1 MFYKSVANAIA
12 HSSIPWRTHYLWNH
26 WFRCIFR
33 KLKLETWFYANIE
46 AWMRTSKERGSNPL
60 KFEESYYPKFSTQS
74 LRLFHFRQKF
84 DYSCSYFVLN
94 LLASFLH
101 YHIFNA
107 FTCSLRYNAR
117 PSQRFLELEF
127 RRSVIFRFKDDAV
140 ASYWI
145 IVVLCRKYFWL
156 VQDICFLEDWVEYW
170 MGLVPSRT
178 TRICGAVLGGLSIAL
193 FLQSIAALRHFAS
206 FLLFLEPGSIFRCGF
221 VYGCAFRVE
230 RQGLRCA
237 VRDCRCYSAA
247 IAAAT

>member
-101 YHIFNA
+101 YHIFNV

-156 VQDICFLEDWVEYW
+156 VQSRYLFSWRLSWVLNGTCSIPYYQN
-170 MGLVPSRT
+170 LR
-178 TRICGAVLGGLSIAL
+178 CGARRPFDRLVFAEYCCIAP
-193 FLQSIAALRHFAS
+193 FCFVFAL
-206 FLLFLEPGSIFRCGF
+206 PGAWINFPL
-221 VYGCAFRVE
+221 RV
-230 RQGLRCA
+230 RTWLCF
-237 VRDCRCYSAA
+237 
-247 IAAAT
+247 